1 MPIDL
6 REVRLPN
13 DLCLAAERR
22 FQEEFSSL
30 EDLLIFVLKDLVRDE
45 ASALDQA
52 EQRIIEERLRD
63 LGYL

>member
-13 DLCLAAERR
+13 DLCVAAEEKFRG
-22 FQEEFSSL
+22 QFSSL
-30 EDLLIFVLKDLVRDE
+30 EELLIFVLKDLMRDE

-52 EQRIIEERLRD
+52 EQDIIEERLKE

>member
-6 REVRLPN
+6 REVQLPN